1 MERINLVK
9 YGFVRSPED
18 DFSDDGN
25 RFTCYKV
32 GNVRV
37 SKLVSDGYA
46 YIDGSLYSKVLPW
59 EVESELPGRRDLD
72 KLNGVPVSS
81 ITEQDIINLYDACVA
96 YEKTLREAEAKVVF
110 PTIDELKNKCEKI
123 RDVRKAEYNE
133 ISNLIS
139 ASAVSIFTMLSE
151 YEIRSLTSA
160 VKDLNNQLNDYN
172 PESYPQSIRE
182 SSYAF
187 SFLKN
192 DYELQ
197 PSYYYKRCKEIL
209 QKVA

>member
-9 YGFVRSPED
+9 YGFVRSQAD

-25 RFTCYKV
+25 RFTCYRV

-46 YIDGSLYSKVLPW
+46 FIAGQLYSKVLPW

-81 ITEQDIINLYDACVA
+81 ITEQDIIDLYDACVA
-96 YEKTLREAEAKVVF
+96 YEKTLKVAEAKVVV
-110 PTIDELKNKCEKI
+110 PTIDELKDRCEKI
-123 RDVRKAEYNE
+123 REVRKAEHEE
-133 ISNLIS
+133 ISNLVS
-139 ASAVSIFTMLSE
+139 ASAVSMLTMLSE
-151 YEIRSLTSA
+151 YEIKSLASA
-160 VKDLNNQLNDYN
+160 VKDLGKQLNGYN
-172 PESYPQSIRE
+172 PDTYPQSIRE

-209 QKVA
+209 QKII

>member
-18 DFSDDGN
+18 DFSNDGN

-46 YIDGSLYSKVLPW
+46 YISGSLYSRVLPW

-72 KLNGVPVSS
+72 MLNGVPVSS
-81 ITEQDIINLYDACVA
+81 ITEQDIIDLYAACVA

-123 RDVRKAEYNE
+123 RAARKAEYNE

-160 VKDLNNQLNDYN
+160 VKDLNKMLNNYDL
-172 PESYPQSIRE
+172 ETYPQSIRE

-192 DYELQ
+192 DHELQ
-197 PSYYYKRCKEIL
+197 PSYYYERCKEIL